1 MKERTIDILTAVF
14 LIAFSLVMRSQL
26 EGIPREGVLF
36 PLCVLYLIMASSVLL
51 ALRAIMAG
59 KGEMSFFGDIPPQRW
74 CLVTAV
80 FIAQVLG
87 AMYVSFN
94 ICMAVGIFA
103 MLIVLTSKKT
113 GKALLANLVFTA
125 ACFSRSFSPTSC
137 IFTFRSL
144 SSDNPPFRESFRF
157 LRTGGTVPSHQRAAC
172 FPYRQGRPSC
182 WGVLVYELCRVS
194 FSPSKAADE
203 AWRDHAV
210 PSSWMFCSGDSKP
223 DCTAA
228 R

>member
-74 CLVTAV
+74 WLVTAV
-80 FIAQVLG
+80 FIAPVLG

-94 ICMAVGIFA
+94 ICRAVGIFT
-103 MLIVLTSKKT
+103 MLIVLTPKKT

-125 ACFSRSFSPTSC
+125 AFIVFFQVF
-137 IFTFRSL
+137 FTNIMHIYF
-144 SSDNPPFRESFRF
+144 PEPFF
-157 LRTGGTVPSHQRAAC
+157 G
-172 FPYRQGRPSC
+172 
-182 WGVLVYELCRVS
+182 
-194 FSPSKAADE
+194 
-203 AWRDHAV
+203 
-210 PSSWMFCSGDSKP
+210 
-223 DCTAA
+223 
-228 R
+228 

>member
-80 FIAQVLG
+80 SSHKCLAR
-87 AMYVSFN
+87 
-94 ICMAVGIFA
+94 CMFHS
-103 MLIVLTSKKT
+103 TS
-113 GKALLANLVFTA
+113 AWPSAYLL
-125 ACFSRSFSPTSC
+125 CSSC
-137 IFTFRSL
+137 
-144 SSDNPPFRESFRF
+144 
-157 LRTGGTVPSHQRAAC
+157 
-172 FPYRQGRPSC
+172 
-182 WGVLVYELCRVS
+182 
-194 FSPSKAADE
+194 
-203 AWRDHAV
+203 
-210 PSSWMFCSGDSKP
+210 
-223 DCTAA
+223 
-228 R
+228 

>member
-36 PLCVLYLIMASSVLL
+36 PLCVLYLIMA
-51 ALRAIMAG
+51 G

-94 ICMAVGIFA
+94 ICMTIGIFT
-103 MLIVLTSKKT
+103 MLIVLTPKKT

-125 ACFSRSFSPTSC
+125 AFIVFFQVF
-137 IFTFRSL
+137 FTNIMHIYF
-144 SSDNPPFRESFRF
+144 PEPFF
-157 LRTGGTVPSHQRAAC
+157 G
-172 FPYRQGRPSC
+172 
-182 WGVLVYELCRVS
+182 
-194 FSPSKAADE
+194 
-203 AWRDHAV
+203 
-210 PSSWMFCSGDSKP
+210 
-223 DCTAA
+223 
-228 R
+228 

>member
-103 MLIVLTSKKT
+103 MLIVLTPKKT

-125 ACFSRSFSPTSC
+125 AFIVFFQVFSPTSC

-210 PSSWMFCSGDSKP
+210 PS
-223 DCTAA
+223 
-228 R
+228 

>member
-94 ICMAVGIFA
+94 ICMAV
-103 MLIVLTSKKT
+103 TPKKT

-125 ACFSRSFSPTSC
+125 AFIVFFQVF
-137 IFTFRSL
+137 FTNIMHIYF
-144 SSDNPPFRESFRF
+144 PEPFF
-157 LRTGGTVPSHQRAAC
+157 G
-172 FPYRQGRPSC
+172 
-182 WGVLVYELCRVS
+182 
-194 FSPSKAADE
+194 
-203 AWRDHAV
+203 
-210 PSSWMFCSGDSKP
+210 
-223 DCTAA
+223 
-228 R
+228 

>member
-1 MKERTIDILTAVF
+1 MQMKERTIDILTAVF

-87 AMYVSFN
+87 AHV
-94 ICMAVGIFA
+94 
-103 MLIVLTSKKT
+103 
-113 GKALLANLVFTA
+113 
-125 ACFSRSFSPTSC
+125 CFIQHLHGRRH
-137 IFTFRSL
+137 IYYA
-144 SSDNPPFRESFRF
+144 
-157 LRTGGTVPSHQRAAC
+157 HRAD
-172 FPYRQGRPSC
+172 PQKNR
-182 WGVLVYELCRVS
+182 
-194 FSPSKAADE
+194 
-203 AWRDHAV
+203 
-210 PSSWMFCSGDSKP
+210 
-223 DCTAA
+223 
-228 R
+228 

>member
-36 PLCVLYLIMASSVLL
+36 PLCLL

-94 ICMAVGIFA
+94 ICMAVGIFT
-103 MLIVLTSKKT
+103 MLIVLTPKKT

-125 ACFSRSFSPTSC
+125 AFIVFFQVF
-137 IFTFRSL
+137 FTNIMHIYF
-144 SSDNPPFRESFRF
+144 PEPFF
-157 LRTGGTVPSHQRAAC
+157 G
-172 FPYRQGRPSC
+172 
-182 WGVLVYELCRVS
+182 
-194 FSPSKAADE
+194 
-203 AWRDHAV
+203 
-210 PSSWMFCSGDSKP
+210 
-223 DCTAA
+223 
-228 R
+228 

>member
-94 ICMAVGIFA
+94 ICMAVGIF
-103 MLIVLTSKKT
+103 
-113 GKALLANLVFTA
+113 
-125 ACFSRSFSPTSC
+125 
-137 IFTFRSL
+137 TFRSL

-182 WGVLVYELCRVS
+182 WGVLVYELAAA
-194 FSPSKAADE
+194 SPFRPARRRMKLGGTMPF
-203 AWRDHAV
+203 HY
-210 PSSWMFCSGDSKP
+210 SWMFCSGDSKP

>member
-1 MKERTIDILTAVF
+1 
-14 LIAFSLVMRSQL
+14 
-26 EGIPREGVLF
+26 
-36 PLCVLYLIMASSVLL
+36 MASSVLL

-94 ICMAVGIFA
+94 ICMAVGIFT
-103 MLIVLTSKKT
+103 MLIVLTPRKT

-125 ACFSRSFSPTSC
+125 AFIVFFQVFSPTSC

-172 FPYRQGRPSC
+172 FPLQTRDAPVVGASLSMNWLPRLLFAQQG
-182 WGVLVYELCRVS
+182 G
-194 FSPSKAADE
+194 
-203 AWRDHAV
+203 
-210 PSSWMFCSGDSKP
+210 G
-223 DCTAA
+223 
-228 R
+228 

>member
-14 LIAFSLVMRSQL
+14 LNAIRLVMRSQL

-103 MLIVLTSKKT
+103 MLIVLTPKKT

-125 ACFSRSFSPTSC
+125 AFIVFFQVF
-137 IFTFRSL
+137 FTNIMHIYF
-144 SSDNPPFRESFRF
+144 PEPFF
-157 LRTGGTVPSHQRAAC
+157 G
-172 FPYRQGRPSC
+172 
-182 WGVLVYELCRVS
+182 
-194 FSPSKAADE
+194 
-203 AWRDHAV
+203 
-210 PSSWMFCSGDSKP
+210 
-223 DCTAA
+223 
-228 R
+228 

>member
-59 KGEMSFFGDIPPQRW
+59 NGDIPPQRW

-94 ICMAVGIFA
+94 ICMAVGIFT
-103 MLIVLTSKKT
+103 MLIVLTPRKT

-125 ACFSRSFSPTSC
+125 AFIVFFQVF
-137 IFTFRSL
+137 FTNIMHIYF
-144 SSDNPPFRESFRF
+144 PEPFF
-157 LRTGGTVPSHQRAAC
+157 G
-172 FPYRQGRPSC
+172 
-182 WGVLVYELCRVS
+182 
-194 FSPSKAADE
+194 
-203 AWRDHAV
+203 
-210 PSSWMFCSGDSKP
+210 
-223 DCTAA
+223 
-228 R
+228 

>member
-87 AMYVSFN
+87 APESTVSVRLKR
-94 ICMAVGIFA
+94 AREQ
-103 MLIVLTSKKT
+103 LKKR
-113 GKALLANLVFTA
+113 LE
-125 ACFSRSFSPTSC
+125 
-137 IFTFRSL
+137 
-144 SSDNPPFRESFRF
+144 D
-157 LRTGGTVPSHQRAAC
+157 
-172 FPYRQGRPSC
+172 
-182 WGVLVYELCRVS
+182 WYE
-194 FSPSKAADE
+194 D
-203 AWRDHAV
+203 D
-210 PSSWMFCSGDSKP
+210 
-223 DCTAA
+223 
-228 R
+228 

>member
-36 PLCVLYLIMASSVLL
+36 PLCVLYLIMASSVL
-51 ALRAIMAG
+51 MAG

-94 ICMAVGIFA
+94 ICMAVGIFT
-103 MLIVLTSKKT
+103 MLIVLTPKKT

-125 ACFSRSFSPTSC
+125 AFIVFFQVF
-137 IFTFRSL
+137 FTNIMHIYF
-144 SSDNPPFRESFRF
+144 PEPFF
-157 LRTGGTVPSHQRAAC
+157 G
-172 FPYRQGRPSC
+172 
-182 WGVLVYELCRVS
+182 
-194 FSPSKAADE
+194 
-203 AWRDHAV
+203 
-210 PSSWMFCSGDSKP
+210 
-223 DCTAA
+223 
-228 R
+228 

>member
-14 LIAFSLVMRSQL
+14 LIAFMRSQL

-94 ICMAVGIFA
+94 ICMAVGIYA
-103 MLIVLTSKKT
+103 HR
-113 GKALLANLVFTA
+113 A
-125 ACFSRSFSPTSC
+125 
-137 IFTFRSL
+137 
-144 SSDNPPFRESFRF
+144 DPPQNR
-157 LRTGGTVPSHQRAAC
+157 
-172 FPYRQGRPSC
+172 
-182 WGVLVYELCRVS
+182 
-194 FSPSKAADE
+194 
-203 AWRDHAV
+203 
-210 PSSWMFCSGDSKP
+210 
-223 DCTAA
+223 
-228 R
+228 